1 MVKALVDAGYAVIT
15 GGGPGLM
22 EGPNRGAHEA
32 GGLSVGLGIELPFEQ
47 GLNDWVDLGLNFR
60 YFFARKTMFLKYS
73 QAFITLPGG
82 YGTLDEVFEVLCM
95 VQTGKVTNFPIV
107 LMGVDFWSGLVDWI
121 RGQQLARGL
130 ISEGDD
136 ELFLVTDS
144 VDEAVAYIVEAHKV
158 MTDQRLKDTE

>member
-1 MVKALVDAGYAVIT
+1 
-15 GGGPGLM
+15 
-22 EGPNRGAHEA
+22 
-32 GGLSVGLGIELPFEQ
+32 
-47 GLNDWVDLGLNFR
+47 
-60 YFFARKTMFLKYS
+60 
-73 QAFITLPGG
+73 
-82 YGTLDEVFEVLCM
+82 M